1 MNKEIQ
7 LVRDFNQGW
16 KEIKAKKIYGKPYGK
31 LTKQQKLFID
41 DAVENDK
48 E

>member
-16 KEIKAKKIYGKPYGK
+16 KEIKSWKIYGKSYNE
-31 LTKQQKLFID
+31 LDRQQKLFVD